1 MAVSIKKLDKY
12 ISAQI
17 IFDKV
22 KDYKSVFLDSSKTG
36 ELGKYSI
43 IGIEPYLELKEE
55 EAVLYINGKK
65 TEEAL
70 ENYLSQY
77 LKDNREENNSNLPII
92 SGGIGYFSYDYG
104 RKIEKI
110 TSRHKKDIDIP
121 DAMVTFYDN
130 FIIEDIENQ
139 NIYIVSNGKLKPSEE
154 SLEYLEKIIN
164 NEYNL
169 GSKEKA
175 QSFIN
180 RSINKEQYLEMID
193 MVRDYIE
200 RGHIYVMNL
209 THQIVVNSSR
219 EPYEVFKILQKNNK
233 APFSAYIKGEN
244 FEIISASPER
254 FIRIKNQIIETRPI
268 KGTRKRGDTK
278 EEDEILKLEL
288 ENSEK
293 DKSELLMIVDLERND
308 LNKICIPGTV
318 KVRELFKME
327 TYATVFH
334 LVADVIGRLR
344 DDFTIVDILKAVF
357 PGGSITGAPKVRAM
371 EIIDELENSQR
382 GIYTGIIGYIS
393 LNGDCDF
400 NIAIRT
406 AIHKDGEY
414 HIGVGGGITYESE
427 KEFEY
432 EETWQKAKA
441 LLDAI
446 ML

>member
-22 KDYKSVFLDSSKTG
+22 KDYKSVFLDSSKKG

-180 RSINKEQYLEMID
+180 RSINKEQYLKMID
-193 MVRDYIE
+193 MVFF
-200 RGHIYVMNL
+200 L
-209 THQIVVNSSR
+209 FLSS
-219 EPYEVFKILQKNNK
+219 P
-233 APFSAYIKGEN
+233 KG
-244 FEIISASPER
+244 
-254 FIRIKNQIIETRPI
+254 
-268 KGTRKRGDTK
+268 
-278 EEDEILKLEL
+278 
-288 ENSEK
+288 
-293 DKSELLMIVDLERND
+293 
-308 LNKICIPGTV
+308 IP
-318 KVRELFKME
+318 
-327 TYATVFH
+327 
-334 LVADVIGRLR
+334 
-344 DDFTIVDILKAVF
+344 
-357 PGGSITGAPKVRAM
+357 
-371 EIIDELENSQR
+371 
-382 GIYTGIIGYIS
+382 
-393 LNGDCDF
+393 
-400 NIAIRT
+400 
-406 AIHKDGEY
+406 
-414 HIGVGGGITYESE
+414 
-427 KEFEY
+427 
-432 EETWQKAKA
+432 
-441 LLDAI
+441 
-446 ML
+446 

>member
-1 MAVSIKKLDKY
+1 MVVSIKKLYKY

-22 KDYKSVFLDSSKTG
+22 KDDKAVFLDSSKTG
-36 ELGKYSI
+36 RLGKYSI

-55 EAVLYINGKK
+55 EGVLYVNGKETK
-65 TEEAL
+65 ETL
-70 ENYLSQY
+70 DNYLSEY

-130 FIIEDIENQ
+130 FIIEDIENR

-154 SLEYLEKIIN
+154 SLEYLEKVIN

-169 GSKEKA
+169 GSKEKLH
-175 QSFIN
+175 SFIN
-180 RSINKEQYLEMID
+180 RSINKEQYLKMIE

-288 ENSEK
+288 ANSEK

-344 DDFTIVDILKAVF
+344 DDFTIVNILKAVF